1 MKDRW
6 DKHYVAI
13 VTMTVQVKV
22 KITKREVEA
31 ISGASIPEEK
41 SGELKK
47 RLMERAKV
55 NQCNGRILSEEVLLS
70 VETGDFFYQEGN

>member
-31 ISGASIPEEK
+31 ISGASIPEEE

-47 RLMERAKV
+47 RLMERARV
-55 NQCNGRILSEEVLLS
+55 NLCNGQILSEEALLS
-70 VETGDFFYQEGN
+70 DETGDVYQEDN